1 MPEKIEISLEQRLFF
16 TAIFLAVG
24 GMVLGTLL
32 VPVFDIKL
40 AININHTFINI
51 LPDSFSPMKFMS
63 EGSINFQRGQLIID
77 NLLLLSL
84 VVCYSFSFIYAIVT
98 YKIRTPVKTVLFI
111 LAIYCAFY
119 LAGFYLTT
127 IDSYFMDWGNETN

>member
-1 MPEKIEISLEQRLFF
+1 MPEKIEITLEQRLFF

-51 LPDSFSPMKFMS
+51 LPDSFDFLKSTS
-63 EGSINFQRGQLIID
+63 EDLLNFQVGQIISKNFTLII
-77 NLLLLSL
+77 LIMCCFYHFTY
-84 VVCYSFSFIYAIVT
+84 VITT
-98 YKIRTPVKTVLFI
+98 YKKRTLLKTALLI
-111 LAIYCAFY
+111 LVMYCGLY
-119 LAGFYLTT
+119 LTGFYLTAILSFLT
-127 IDSYFMDWGNETN
+127 GLGQ